1 LYGII
6 ILLLRSIEF
15 SLRTTRCG
23 KKSAGTFP
31 ESVICAIIG
40 RDKCFVVRYKD
51 RPVPLILFADYIF
64 ELARGIKSSHFTFQI
79 EVRTFYH

>member
-1 LYGII
+1 MWEKECWYLP
-6 ILLLRSIEF
+6 S
-15 SLRTTRCG
+15 
-23 KKSAGTFP
+23 SAIDHE

-64 ELARGIKSSHFTFQI
+64 ELARGIKSSHFTFQKLK
-79 EVRTFYH
+79 